1 MIKPLIG
8 FVRIALSPFEF
19 YPQFVLICII
29 VECHIMEVSY
39 GRSYRIVELV
49 KLRHI
54 ERGLLRQVGEYDFTR
69 LHRFLR
75 FPILILMYKLT
86 KNQFTHLSFK
96 RHRQFEITRPYFIRH
111 RMPHKIFQAF
121 RVVPKHHP
129 SLRRSIRQRVYVH
142 ACNGIFHRIFIV
154 RIICGRGI

>member
-19 YPQFVLICII
+19 YPQIVLICII
-29 VECHIMEVSY
+29 VECHIMEVSC

-86 KNQFTHLSFK
+86 KTSLLTCLLNAIDSLKSPGLTLSDTVCPTK
-96 RHRQFEITRPYFIRH
+96 YSKPFE
-111 RMPHKIFQAF
+111 
-121 RVVPKHHP
+121 
-129 SLRRSIRQRVYVH
+129 
-142 ACNGIFHRIFIV
+142 
-154 RIICGRGI
+154 